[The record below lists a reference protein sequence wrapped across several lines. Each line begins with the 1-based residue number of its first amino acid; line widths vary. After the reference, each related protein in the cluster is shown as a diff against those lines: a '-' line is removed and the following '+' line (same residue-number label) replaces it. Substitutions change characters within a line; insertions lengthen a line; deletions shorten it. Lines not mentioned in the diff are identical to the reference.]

1 MKKFLILTMTV
12 ILGLMLTGCGKV
24 EPTNLDY
31 KYKVTVKGS
40 VSFDNGNG
48 ASGFEVAL
56 TITGAPA
63 ASYHVVTDNSGNF
76 NIIIPCLGK
85 DGIAVV
91 ASIKD
96 FVYMGKKY
104 SSKSSASG
112 TAKAGESVSLTLT
125 LNEGTAI

>member
-31 KYKVTVKGS
+31 KYKATVKGS

-63 ASYHVVTDNSGNF
+63 ASYHVVTDNAGNF

-85 DGIAVV
+85 DGLSVK

-104 SSKSSASG
+104 SSKADASG

-125 LNEGTAI
+125 LNDGTAI